1 MSAAASGISTT
12 AHRFPEQS
20 AERSILIPEISGL
33 LFTTSQQAGFAGDA
47 SMQGAEEEEEA
58 EAEAEEEAEADPVS
72 EATAFS
78 REVRR
83 SVRLA
88 RVSVEESCHIT
99 ICVGFCNAVGSFTE
113 RLTVYKDDDIWFRDY
128 P

>member
-20 AERSILIPEISGL
+20 AERSILIPEMSGL
-33 LFTTSQQAGFAGDA
+33 LFTTSSQAGFACEASRQGAAAGDA
-47 SMQGAEEEEEA
+47 ARLEGAE
-58 EAEAEEEAEADPVS
+58 PVR

-78 REVRR
+78 REARR
-83 SVRLA
+83 SVRFA

-99 ICVGFCNAVGSFTE
+99 ICVGFCSAVGSFTE

-128 P
+128 H

>member
-20 AERSILIPEISGL
+20 AERSILIPEMSGL
-33 LFTTSQQAGFAGDA
+33 LFTTSSQAGFACEA
-47 SMQGAEEEEEA
+47 SRQAGFACEASRQGASA
-58 EAEAEEEAEADPVS
+58 EAEPVR

-78 REVRR
+78 REARRAVRF
-83 SVRLA
+83 A

-99 ICVGFCNAVGSFTE
+99 ICVGFCSAVGSFTE

-128 P
+128 H

>member
-1 MSAAASGISTT
+1 MSAAASRVSTT
-12 AHRFPEQS
+12 AQRFPEQS

-33 LFTTSQQAGFAGDA
+33 LFTTLSQQGSFRGEASRQAGFA
-47 SMQGAEEEEEA
+47 EA
-58 EAEAEEEAEADPVS
+58 VPVS

-78 REVRR
+78 REARR

-88 RVSVEESCHIT
+88 SVSVEESCHIT
-99 ICVGFCNAVGSFTE
+99 ICVGFCSAVGSFTE

-128 P
+128 PYIKCCKINF